1 MSTSAVFLLLTLAI
15 SFLLRPSS
23 SAATAEENLM
33 RQLWRAE
40 LVRLAGYGEERLSTV
55 LVTGS
60 LLYRARHFSSGSNHL
75 TTSYAKGVK
84 VAVTCKNDKGRMN
97 RRSDFS
103 YGTTDKFGDFIINIP
118 SHLHAIPNFEDS
130 CFVRILKTQRNSHYY
145 HQITISNPIRIKL
158 SHVGNNIRVY
168 TTGTVRTSLRG

>member
-1 MSTSAVFLLLTLAI
+1 MSTSVVFLLLTLAI

-23 SAATAEENLM
+23 TSAAKAEEDLM
-33 RQLWRAE
+33 RQLWRSE
-40 LVRLAGYGEERLSTV
+40 LARLAGYGEERLSSV

-60 LLYRARHFSSGSNHL
+60 LLYQDRHFSSGSNHL

-84 VAVTCKNDKGRMN
+84 VAVTCKNDEGRMK
-97 RRSDFS
+97 RSDFS
-103 YGTTDKFGDFIINIP
+103 YGTTDEFGDFIINIP

-130 CFVRILKTQRNSHYY
+130 CFVKILKTQRNSQYY
-145 HQITISNPIRIKL
+145 YQISISNPMHIKL

-168 TTGTVRTSLRG
+168 TTGTVRISLRG